1 MSNSIINSL
10 KRLERAGQENSRYTQ
25 KVREATSEVAD
36 LIATCSISPLTE
48 NLTLL
53 RELDIYPLGKY
64 SFIRGMQGKV
74 LIKLNDEILNPSGY
88 LPSDGPSR
96 NTCLEFAKDIADGL
110 IDAIAEEVEVENR
123 KLQEAEEAL
132 ENAKKKAN
140 SR

>member
-64 SFIRGMQGKV
+64 SFVRGMQGKV
-74 LIKLNDEILNPSGY
+74 LMKLNDEILNSSGFAN
-88 LPSDGPSR
+88 SDKPSR
-96 NTCLEFAKDIADGL
+96 DTCLEFAKDIADGL
-110 IDAIAEEVEVENR
+110 IDTIAEEVESEN
-123 KLQEAEEAL
+123 KKIQEAEGAL
-132 ENAKKKAN
+132 ENAKARVKE
-140 SR
+140 